1 MQLFSIGL
9 WKLNADGTRARD
21 ENTNELIPTYDNDDV
36 VVYAR
41 VFTGFDRAPSRS
53 NTEAPGGI
61 TTANLYDPL
70 VLKPIWKDNN
80 PKTKLESGY
89 LGDFYPVCMERD
101 PRHFLKKGARYEYT
115 GAASAFTESIDN
127 YLHVTRKTDVYDRLN
142 GRFAPDPSS
151 SSLYQALCNAPSNG
165 AACTFPME
173 VTLSQNLPCDGKE
186 CEAQAVLDV
195 QIFDAVANVTRYYV
209 YVMFEREAR
218 EFQSYPSNTTN
229 IIVSLTRITVDSR
242 ITYIICVTL

>member
-1 MQLFSIGL
+1 
-9 WKLNADGTRARD
+9 
-21 ENTNELIPTYDNDDV
+21 
-36 VVYAR
+36 
-41 VFTGFDRAPSRS
+41 
-53 NTEAPGGI
+53 
-61 TTANLYDPL
+61 
-70 VLKPIWKDNN
+70 
-80 PKTKLESGY
+80 
-89 LGDFYPVCMERD
+89 MERD

-151 SSLYQALCNAPSNG
+151 SSLYQALCDAPSNG

-218 EFQSYPSNTTN
+218 EFQSYPSQ
-229 IIVSLTRITVDSR
+229 ILRISLYHSLVSR
-242 ITYIICVTL
+242 